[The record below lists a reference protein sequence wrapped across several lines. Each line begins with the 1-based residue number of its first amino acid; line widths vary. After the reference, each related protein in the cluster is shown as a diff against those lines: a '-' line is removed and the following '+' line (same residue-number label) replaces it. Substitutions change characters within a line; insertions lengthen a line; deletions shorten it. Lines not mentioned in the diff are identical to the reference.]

1 VPWAIPRPADDTQ
14 GLQHLV
20 WEVAY
25 EHWHRMLFAR
35 FLAENGL
42 LLWEPGAPCRWTTA
56 EPGAGSRPGR

>member
-1 VPWAIPRPADDTQ
+1 V
-14 GLQHLV
+14 QHLV

-56 EPGAGSRPGR
+56 KPWCKKPTPP